1 MRFEDF
7 IKLYNEIY
15 KAGNRIYHAF
25 ALKYGLSDSALA
37 IMYDLRM
44 EGQDGITQRDLGATL
59 SLSKQTV
66 NSSTKS
72 LADMGFV
79 ELKDGKYDKR
89 EKAVVLTDRGVR
101 FCVDK
106 IDRIIKAEE
115 NAFSRLS
122 EEEARALMSAEKKYY
137 EYFLEESK
145 KAMDD

>member
-1 MRFEDF
+1 MRFEEF

-25 ALKYGLSDSALA
+25 ARKCGLSDSALL
-37 IMYDLRM
+37 IMYELRM
-44 EGQDGITQRDLGATL
+44 EGQQGITQRDLGLAL

-72 LADMGFV
+72 LSYMGLV
-79 ELKDGKYDKR
+79 ELKDGKGDKR
-89 EKAVVLTDRGVR
+89 EKTVILTAKGEN
-101 FCVDK
+101 FCIEK

-115 NAFSRLS
+115 RAFCRLTM
-122 EEEARALMSAEKKYY
+122 EEAQALMSAEKKYY

-145 KAMDD
+145 KAMDI